1 MFINS
6 ILTLLIYSYS
16 SLHKCSNVKNIE
28 LSPVQNKNM
37 NDYNYKK
44 GYNEVCFN
52 HPDDSREKLEQIY
65 INYQKYKLL
74 KTLESNNLSVYHK
87 IELIKKNYLI
97 TEQTT
102 PNLLAGGLMDD
113 WIYQDF

>member
-16 SLHKCSNVKNIE
+16 SLHKCNNVKNIE
-28 LSPVQNKNM
+28 LSPVENKNM

-65 INYQKYKLL
+65 INYEKYKLL
-74 KTLESNNLSVYHK
+74 KTLESNNLSVYDK
-87 IELIKKNYLI
+87 IELIKKNYLL

-113 WIYQDF
+113 WSYQDF

>member
-6 ILTLLIYSYS
+6 ILALLIYSYS
-16 SLHKCSNVKNIE
+16 SLPKCRNVLNIE
-28 LSPVQNKNM
+28 LNHVENKNM
-37 NDYNYKK
+37 NDYSHKK
-44 GYNEVCFN
+44 GYNEACFN

-65 INYQKYKLL
+65 INYEKYKLL
-74 KTLESNNLSVYHK
+74 KTLQSNNLNVYDK
-87 IELIKKNYLI
+87 IELIKKNYLL

-113 WIYQDF
+113 WLYQDF

>member
-6 ILTLLIYSYS
+6 ILALLSCSS
-16 SLHKCSNVKNIE
+16 SLHTYSVIKNTE
-28 LSPVQNKNM
+28 LSPVENKNM
-37 NDYNYKK
+37 NDYSYKK
-44 GYNEVCFN
+44 GYNEACFN

-65 INYQKYKLL
+65 INYEKYKLL
-74 KTLESNNLSVYHK
+74 KTLESNNLSVYDK
-87 IELIKKNYLI
+87 IELIKKNYLL

-113 WIYQDF
+113 WLYQDF